1 MRFSAVI
8 VAAGAGLRAGGDLP
22 KQWRPLLGKPVVRWS
37 VEALRDAGAYPLVVV
52 CPAGDRDRARSLLGD
67 LPGVILVNGGAERI
81 DSVRAGLSA
90 LQDAAPSVVLI
101 HDAARPFVTGAHVET
116 LLQALVDADAA
127 LPALPVSDTVKRAG
141 PDKRVAATVDRT
153 DLWRAQTPQAFRFD
167 ILTKA
172 YAAWPIGDTPTDDAG
187 VVERFGGVVVLTPG
201 DPLLMKLTYAEDFP
215 MAEKLAA
222 EKLADG
228 AGGGARI
235 TRVGQGVDA
244 HRFGAG
250 DSVWLCGVQ
259 IPHSQ
264 ALLGHSDADAGL
276 HALTDAILGAIGEGD
291 IGDHFPPTD
300 PKWRGAAS
308 DQFLAH
314 AVELVH
320 ARGGRVINADVT
332 LICERPKIKPHR
344 AAMRERLAE
353 LLGLPLDRVSVKAT
367 TMEEMGFTGRSEG
380 LAAQAV
386 CMVETPA

>member
-1 MRFSAVI
+1 
-8 VAAGAGLRAGGDLP
+8 
-22 KQWRPLLGKPVVRWS
+22 VRWS
-37 VEALRDAGAYPLVVV
+37 AEALRDAGADAIVVV
-52 CPAGDRDRARSLLGD
+52 CPAGDEARAKTLLGD
-67 LPGVILVNGGAERI
+67 LQGVIVVNGGAERV
-81 DSVRAGLSA
+81 DSVRAGLA
-90 LQDAAPSVVLI
+90 AVQAAAPQVVLI
-101 HDAARPFVTGAHVET
+101 HDAARPFVTRAHVEA
-116 LLQALVDADAA
+116 LLAALAEADAA

-141 PDKRVAATVDRT
+141 PDRRVAATVDRT

-172 YAAWPIGDTPTDDAG
+172 YAAWPAGETPTDDAG
-187 VVERFGGVVVLTPG
+187 VVERFGGVVALTPG

-215 MAEKLAA
+215 MAEKLAGG
-222 EKLADG
+222 LD
-228 AGGGARI
+228 GGARVA
-235 TRVGQGVDA
+235 RVGQGVDA
-244 HRFGAG
+244 HRFGEG
-250 DSVWLCGVQ
+250 DCVWLCGVK
-259 IPHSQ
+259 IPHTQ
-264 ALLGHSDADAGL
+264 ALIGHSDADAGL

-300 PKWRGAAS
+300 PKWRGASS
-308 DQFLAH
+308 DQFLLH
-314 AVELVH
+314 AVDLVR

-386 CMVETPA
+386 CMVETPV

>member
-37 VEALRDAGAYPLVVV
+37 AEALRAAGADPLVVV
-52 CPAGDRDRARSLLGD
+52 CPAGDEARARMLLGD
-67 LPGVILVNGGAERI
+67 VQGVILVNGGKARI
-81 DSVRAGLSA
+81 DSVRAGLAA
-90 LQDAAPSVVLI
+90 LQADTPEAVLI
-101 HDAARPFVTGAHVET
+101 HDAARPFVTAAHVER
-116 LLQALVDADAA
+116 LIEALHDADAA

-141 PDKRVAATVDRT
+141 PDKRVIETVDRT

-167 ILTKA
+167 VLTKA
-172 YAAWPIGDTPTDDAG
+172 YAAWPANETPTDDAG
-187 VVERFGGVVVLTPG
+187 VVERFGGVVALIPG

-215 MAEKLAA
+215 MAEKLAEA
-222 EKLADG
+222 FG
-228 AGGGARI
+228 AGAPVA
-235 TRVGQGVDA
+235 RVGQGVDA
-244 HRFGAG
+244 HRFGDG

-259 IPHSQ
+259 IPHTQS
-264 ALLGHSDADAGL
+264 LLGHSDADAGL

-300 PKWRGAAS
+300 PKWRGVAS

-314 AVELVH
+314 AVELVR
-320 ARGGRVINADVT
+320 ARGGRMINADVT
-332 LICERPKIKPHR
+332 LICERPRIKPHR
-344 AAMRERLAE
+344 AAMRQRLAE
-353 LLGLPLDRVSVKAT
+353 LLSLPLDRVSVKAT
-367 TMEEMGFTGRSEG
+367 TLEEMGFTGRSEG

>member
-1 MRFSAVI
+1 MKFSAVI

-37 VEALRDAGAYPLVVV
+37 AQALRDAGADPLVVV
-52 CPAGDRDRARSLLGD
+52 CPAGDEARARVLLGD
-67 LPGVILVNGGAERI
+67 LPGVILVSGGKERI
-81 DSVRAGLSA
+81 DSVRAGLDA
-90 LQDAAPSVVLI
+90 LRSAAPEVVLI
-101 HDAARPFVTGAHVET
+101 HDAARPFVTLAHV
-116 LLQALVDADAA
+116 QALIEALSDADAA
-127 LPALPVSDTVKRAG
+127 LPALPVSDTMKRAG
-141 PDKRVAATVDRT
+141 PDGRVTHTVDRT
-153 DLWRAQTPQAFRFD
+153 HLWRAQTPQAFRFNV
-167 ILTKA
+167 LTEA
-172 YAAWPIGDTPTDDAG
+172 YAAWPPGETPTDDAG
-187 VVERFGGVVVLTPG
+187 VVERFGGAVAMTPG

-215 MAEKLAA
+215 MAEKLAEA
-222 EKLADG
+222 F
-228 AGGGARI
+228 GGAQRT

-244 HRFGAG
+244 HRFCDG
-250 DSVWLCGVQ
+250 DSVWLCGVR
-259 IPHSQ
+259 IPHTQ

-314 AVELVH
+314 AVELVR
-320 ARGGRVINADVT
+320 ARGGRMINADVT

-344 AAMRERLAE
+344 AAMRQRLAE

>member
-37 VEALRDAGAYPLVVV
+37 AEALRDAGADPLVVV
-52 CPAGDRDRARSLLGD
+52 CPAGDEARARALLGG
-67 LPGVILVNGGAERI
+67 LSGVILVDGGTERI
-81 DSVRAGLSA
+81 DSVRAGLAA
-90 LQDAAPSVVLI
+90 LQPYAPDVVLI
-101 HDAARPFVTGAHVET
+101 HDAARPFVTRAHVDT
-116 LLQALVDADAA
+116 LLEALGDADAA
-127 LPALPVSDTVKRAG
+127 LPALAVSDTVKRADSDG
-141 PDKRVAATVDRT
+141 RVSATVDRAG
-153 DLWRAQTPQAFRFD
+153 LWRAQTPQAFRLD
-167 ILTKA
+167 VLTKA
-172 YAAWPIGDTPTDDAG
+172 YAAWPANETPTDDAG

-215 MAEKLAA
+215 MAEKLA
-222 EKLADG
+222 EGFPG
-228 AGGGARI
+228 AARV

-244 HRFGAG
+244 HRFGEG
-250 DSVWLCGVQ
+250 DSVWLCGVN
-259 IPHSQ
+259 IPHTQ

-308 DQFLAH
+308 DQFLLH
-314 AVELVH
+314 AVELVR
-320 ARGGRVINADVT
+320 ARGGRVVNADVT

-344 AAMRERLAE
+344 AAMRARLAE
-353 LLGLPLDRVSVKAT
+353 LLGLPLDRISVKAT